1 MFFRSPLT
9 RLALVGISL
18 GLFSFAAPGIS
29 LTSAQ
34 EPEAPG
40 EVQPSSPPQE
50 PQPAEAKPQ
59 EPAPQEPTPSEPAP
73 SEPAP
78 QEPAPAPQQPETKPE
93 QNPAKAEEL
102 PAKEEAA
109 PSEDAKPN
117 ESAPQFED
125 EQVAPTQDDQL
136 PQGLER
142 TSDGKLRFNFE
153 GAQWEPVIN
162 WFADECGFSLQ
173 PTDDYPEGSFTY
185 HDDEEY
191 TILEA
196 LDQLNHALSLRG
208 YTLVRNRKMLVLRSN
223 RESPPDELIEDVT
236 PAQLKER
243 GKYEIMRCVFDLSDL
258 EGSEIDREVE
268 RIVSNRNRDSVV
280 FVPSAKK
287 LFVRDVGERLRVVEQ
302 MLTEARRLRIEA
314 NTEVGT
320 YEMKNVVFAELMGVV
335 RPMLGN
341 MAEREGNYAMEDGSL
356 TVVQAPGT
364 RLLYLKGTPKRI
376 EEFKKVAAIVD
387 VPVQN
392 DPNQNFEKPYLKTYP
407 VPNDPTLV
415 FQILNT
421 VLEGRDVKLDQD
433 QATGAVVLM
442 GRKEDHDLATM
453 TVDEVVGQSNN
464 FARFELKNRTG
475 DEVVEM
481 LQKLFRQDPDEPATS
496 GPIFIVDDIS
506 DNLIVKASPQEITF
520 IKQVIEQF
528 DVPTGTTSSGIRANT
543 RLIPSTDIESE
554 RILSEFETLWP
565 TVGRKNRINVVTPTE
580 RGATSPR
587 RRGLPTYTRP
597 DQIETPEEERL
608 PAERPSTDKADDPA
622 PPNRSPRSD
631 GGKQSSSSNRNSDV
645 PVFFVSA
652 PVSSQETDTKK
663 SDTIKSDTKKSDT
676 KKSTDSQESDSEDKS
691 KSTSKSPDY
700 IPPTQQPT
708 VPNAPVTIQMTP
720 SGLVITSDDL
730 DALDDAEQLIRELLS
745 ESSEPQMPQV
755 FQLKYRRADEVKTL
769 LETVLGISS
778 GSGGGGGG
786 MGGIPG
792 MIGNMAGNMIGGAG
806 GDLLSGL
813 LGGGDSGSSGSTTLE
828 LEGTVTFVED
838 IRLNVLYV
846 MGATEYDL
854 DLITE
859 LVDFIDQ
866 PEAPHAPD
874 FVGPT
879 WLIKVKYRDPEELK
893 GVIEKQYSA
902 ILTGTGGGAA
912 GGDPGAQQAQQQA
925 QMMQQMQR
933 AMQQAMGGG
942 RGRGG
947 PDADEMKPKAVLG
960 VDKEKSY
967 ILVTGPKFIYE
978 QINNLVM
985 ELDIKDS
992 PDDDKDRKM
1001 IAGDGSMNPRDL
1013 AEMLKAMYPD
1023 KIEIVQPEQT
1033 TSTGTT
1039 PGNRPGQPGAGGPG
1053 GGQGGGN
1060 PFADMLQQI
1069 QQRQQQGRGGGGGGG
1084 RGGMGGG
1091 RGGGGGGRGG
1101 GGGGGAPMTIP
1112 FGGGGGGRG
1121 GGGGPGG
1128 IF

>member
-1 MFFRSPLT
+1 MFFRSSLT
-9 RLALVGISL
+9 RLTLVGISL
-18 GLFSFAAPGIS
+18 GLFSFAAPGTRF
-29 LTSAQ
+29 TSAQ
-34 EPEAPG
+34 EPQAPG
-40 EVQPSSPPQE
+40 EIQPSTPPQE
-50 PQPAEAKPQ
+50 PQPAEPKPQ
-59 EPAPQEPTPSEPAP
+59 EPAPQEP
-73 SEPAP
+73 
-78 QEPAPAPQQPETKPE
+78 ETKPE
-93 QNPAKAEEL
+93 ENPATAEEM
-102 PAKEEAA
+102 PAKEGTD
-109 PSEDAKPN
+109 PGDDAKPN

-125 EQVAPTQDDQL
+125 EQVTPAQDDKL

-153 GAQWEPVIN
+153 GAQWKPVIN

-185 HDDEEY
+185 HDDDEY

-280 FVPSAKK
+280 YVPSAKK
-287 LFVRDVGERLRVVEQ
+287 LFVRDVGERLRVVDQ

-320 YEMKNVVFAELMGVV
+320 YEMKNVVFPELMGVV
-335 RPMLGN
+335 RPMMGN

-421 VLEGRDVKLDQD
+421 LLEGRDVKLDQD

-453 TVDEVVGQSNN
+453 TIDEVVGQANN

-475 DEVVEM
+475 DEVVET

-496 GPIFIVDDIS
+496 GPIFIVDEIS

-565 TVGRKNRINVVTPTE
+565 TVGRKNRINVVTPTD
-580 RGATSPR
+580 RGAASPR

-597 DQIETPEEERL
+597 DQNETPEEERL
-608 PAERPSTDKADDPA
+608 PAERPNKDKADEPS
-622 PPNRSPRSD
+622 PPDSSPRSD
-631 GGKQSSSSNRNSDV
+631 GGKQSSSLNRDSNV

-652 PVSSQETDTKK
+652 SVFPQETDT
-663 SDTIKSDTKKSDT
+663 TKSDTKKSDT

-691 KSTSKSPDY
+691 KSTGKSPDY
-700 IPPTQQPT
+700 VPPTQQPS

-720 SGLVITSDDL
+720 SGLVLTSDDL
-730 DALDDAEQLIRELLS
+730 DALDDAEQLIRELLT
-745 ESSEPQMPQV
+745 ESSEPQVPQV

-813 LGGGDSGSSGSTTLE
+813 LGGGGDSGSSGSTTLE

-902 ILTGTGGGAA
+902 ILTGTGGGAG

-942 RGRGG
+942 RGHGG

-985 ELDIKDS
+985 ELDVKES
-992 PDDDKDRKM
+992 PDDEKDRKM
-1001 IAGDGSMNPRDL
+1001 IAGDGTMNPRDL

-1023 KIEIVQPEQT
+1023 KIDIVQPEQT
-1033 TSTGTT
+1033 TSTGAA
-1039 PGNRPGQPGAGGPG
+1039 PGARPGGQPGAGGQG
-1053 GGQGGGN
+1053 GGQAAN

-1069 QQRQQQGRGGGGGGG
+1069 QQRQQQGRGGGGGG

-1091 RGGGGGGRGG
+1091 GRGGGGMGGGGRGG

-1112 FGGGGGGRG
+1112 FGGGGGAGGRG
-1121 GGGGPGG
+1121 GG
-1128 IF
+1128 